1 MIKDQVR
8 DAEALV
14 EDELQRFR
22 RRKEE
27 QLKDLGGLSST
38 SEIDAT
44 VGDPI
49 KEDHSNRAA
58 QDETA
63 ASATNDRKHS
73 LAPARRES
81 HEERDHDEMV
91 EAEEDTVIY

>member
-1 MIKDQVR
+1 MIKDQIR

-14 EDELQRFR
+14 EDELQRLR
-22 RRKEE
+22 RGREQ
-27 QLKDLGGLSST
+27 QLKDLGGLSSS

-44 VGDPI
+44 VGDSM
-49 KEDHSNRAA
+49 KEDRSNRAA
-58 QDETA
+58 QDESA

-73 LAPARRES
+73 LASAPRES